1 MANSSHLRFRHAKLP
16 PALDAFRHRGF
27 RLLWPANFFSYIS
40 RWMQMTLLFWL
51 VLEMTGSPFLVALV
65 GFFGMIPMFVFGA
78 LGGVL
83 ADWVDRRKLI
93 RITQLINLVA
103 GVVMLAL
110 LLTDAAQYWHSYIVV
125 LASGLGWAFDMPAR
139 RSIVLDITGRVG
151 VTNAMALDSVGMNA
165 SRMIGPAFAGV
176 LIQAIGVSGG
186 YFVVIALYAISLSF
200 LMRLTLPH
208 REIPAVSHGIIRNL
222 IRDLVGG
229 FIYTGANRII
239 LGTVIVTV
247 LMNLLLF
254 PYMQMV
260 PVIAKETL
268 NVGPGLM
275 GILMGAD
282 GLGAIIGSVAIAS
295 FGQLRYHGRVYLGG
309 SLIGLVLVLAFAA
322 SQWFAVSLPVLILL
336 GLGTAGFG
344 TMQATIVVIAS
355 SDEMRGRALGVISL
369 AIGAGPFGALLIGL
383 LAEATSPAT
392 GIMVFAALGIV
403 SLGVVSL
410 LMPELRAPIGQQ
422 DTETGRPTGDRAPV
436 QQPQDLGVDSRAKRG
451 AEPV

>member
-1 MANSSHLRFRHAKLP
+1 
-16 PALDAFRHRGF
+16 
-27 RLLWPANFFSYIS
+27 
-40 RWMQMTLLFWL
+40 MTMLIWL

-65 GFFGMIPMFVFGA
+65 GFFGMIPLLLFGA
-78 LGGVL
+78 FGGVL
-83 ADWVDRRKLI
+83 ADRVDRRKLL
-93 RITQLINLVA
+93 RSTQLINLLAAVA
-103 GVVMLAL
+103 MLAL
-110 LLTDAAQYWHSYIVV
+110 LITDTVQYWHSYLVV
-125 LASGLGWAFDMPAR
+125 LVSGLGWAFDMPAR
-139 RSIVLDITGRVG
+139 RSMVLDVTGRAG
-151 VTNAMALDSVGMNA
+151 VTNAMALDSVGMHA
-165 SRMIGPAFAGV
+165 SRMVGPAFAGV
-176 LIQAIGVSGG
+176 LIQTVGLTGG
-186 YFVVIALYAISLSF
+186 YFVIIALYAISLGF
-200 LMRLTLPH
+200 LMVLRLPP
-208 REIPAVSHGIIRNL
+208 REIPATSYSVVKNL
-222 IRDLVGG
+222 VEG
-229 FIYTGANRII
+229 FIYVRTSRVI

-268 NVGPGLM
+268 DVGPGLM

-344 TMQATIVVIAS
+344 TMQSTIIVISA

-369 AIGAGPFGALLIGL
+369 AIGAGPIGALLIGAV
-383 LAEATSPAT
+383 AETTSPAT
-392 GIMVFAALGIV
+392 GITIFAIVGIL
-403 SLGVVSL
+403 SLSLVSL
-410 LMPELRAPIGQQ
+410 LMPELRAPM
-422 DTETGRPTGDRAPV
+422 A
-436 QQPQDLGVDSRAKRG
+436 QQPPESRRSPDGAATTQEFQDVAAESRTERG